1 MGLMWTLVGL
11 LGAWGWIHRLVD
23 KGLGHG
29 HNWMVSRSKGEYHN
43 GVMKA
48 ANWASYVMIGW
59 HVEWLSVKRNSHAG
73 DVDYIPSAEDDS
85 EDDDQQVGGSVVA
98 SKKQKRPQ
106 YITPMSMNKVAN
118 LKKIRHMVTPNVSQK
133 VSST

>member
-29 HNWMVSRSKGEYHN
+29 LNWMVSRSKGKYHN

-59 HVEWLSVKRNSHAG
+59 HVEWLSGWLWWLITWALLHIVGNSCSGQGHG
-73 DVDYIPSAEDDS
+73 KMHSIGCGLT
-85 EDDDQQVGGSVVA
+85 QVATGG
-98 SKKQKRPQ
+98 KG
-106 YITPMSMNKVAN
+106 
-118 LKKIRHMVTPNVSQK
+118 
-133 VSST
+133 